1 MACVSFNLLSI
12 NGKCDN
18 SNGGINRLWITQK
31 HNLLYTSEMTD
42 GGGELSNVMMFGCA
56 EWIWRK
62 NTASYT
68 SELTAQDTSIGSKTF
83 QTTINL
89 QFTMGEANKRKA
101 IMDVLNSGECVI
113 LIEDKY
119 GSKLFVER
127 AYLNNVE
134 QTSGTALGDLNGYKL
149 TIVGENTYLPKF
161 LSNDE
166 TVTNRLD
173 KMVNTQPMATMRHTI
188 EYDSNS
194 IGNDT
199 PENGELFYD
208 FGSFGLNEEQYEGS
222 AYAFY
227 YIYDFSTSQYK
238 GKDIDFYF
246 VRENENIN
254 APLSNVVRFNTNN
267 YDITKYGEISNLVF
281 TLPFD
286 FTGTKYKLYYKVD
299 GEVHYLMTVENAWY
313 QDWEGASYTKIE
325 IPVVRLEHQVPVLG
339 LGVCV
344 SNNIDA
350 IKNGSEIEGSFKL
363 YYYD

>member
-31 HNLLYTSEMTD
+31 RNLLYTSEMTD
-42 GGGELSNVMMFGCA
+42 GSAELSNVMMFGCA

-62 NTASYT
+62 NTANYT

-119 GSKLFVER
+119 GNKIFVER

-149 TIVGENTYLPKF
+149 TIVGESTYLPKF

-173 KMVNTQPMATMRHTI
+173 KIVNSKPKPTNAHII
-188 EYDSNS
+188 EYVTTYGEG
-194 IGNDT
+194 I
-199 PENGELFYD
+199 PEQGELFYD
-208 FGSFGLNEEQYEGS
+208 FGSFGLGEEQYEGS
-222 AYAFY
+222 LYAFY
-227 YIYDFSTSQYK
+227 YMYNFYTSQYK

-246 VRENENIN
+246 VRDGENIN

-281 TLPFD
+281 TFPFD
-286 FTGTKYKLYYKVD
+286 NEGTKYKLYFKVD
-299 GEVHYLMTVENAWY
+299 GEVHYLMTVENPWY
-313 QDWEGASYTKIE
+313 QDWEVASYTKIE
-325 IPVVRLEHQVPVLG
+325 IPVVRLEHQGAVLG

-344 SNNIDA
+344 SNDSNA
-350 IKNGSEIEGSFKL
+350 LQSGAEIEGTFKL

>member
-31 HNLLYTSEMTD
+31 RNLLYTSEMTD

-68 SELTAQDTSIGSKTF
+68 SELTSQDTSIGSKTF

-113 LIEDKY
+113 LLEDKY
-119 GSKLFVER
+119 GSKLFIDR

-161 LSNDE
+161 ISNNE
-166 TVTNRLD
+166 TVANRFD
-173 KMVNTQPMATMRHTI
+173 KMVNTKPKPTMGHTI
-188 EYDSNS
+188 EYVNNS
-194 IGNDT
+194 IGNFT
-199 PENGELFYD
+199 PEVGELFYD
-208 FGSFGLNEEQYEGS
+208 FGRFGLDNFQYEGAS
-222 AYAFY
+222 YAFY
-227 YIYDFSTSQYK
+227 YMYNFYTSVYK
-238 GKDIDFYF
+238 GKDIEFYF
-246 VRENENIN
+246 VRDGEDIN
-254 APLSNVVRFNTNN
+254 APLSNVIKFNTNN
-267 YDITKYGEISNLVF
+267 YDTTQYGEISNLVF

-286 FTGTKYKLYYKVD
+286 FTGTKYHLCYKVD
-299 GEVHYLMTVENAWY
+299 GEVNYLITLENAWY

-325 IPVVRLEHQVPVLG
+325 IPVVCLERQGAVLG
-339 LGVCV
+339 LGIFC
-344 SNNIDA
+344 SDDGNA
-350 IKNGSEIEGSFKL
+350 LSTGAEILGTINLS
-363 YYYD
+363 YYD